1 MNYLKLIRFQNLIML
16 ALMQLLF
23 RYGFLNYQSIPL
35 ALNDWQYLLLV
46 FATVMIA
53 AGGYVIN
60 NIMDQATDNYNK
72 PNQVVVGK
80 GISETNAYNVYFLVT
95 VLGVGSGFYLSN
107 VIAKPGFAAIFIII
121 SATLYLYATTL
132 KQLLLIGNFVVALL
146 LAFSVIII
154 GIFDLFPVIN
164 PENKAVMRG
173 LFSILLD
180 YALFAFLINF
190 IREIVKDMEDVN
202 GDHKQR
208 MNTLPIAIGLK
219 LTSKV
224 VFILSLIA
232 LIMVIYY
239 IKNYFL
245 PNDLHLATLYALTCI
260 VSPLIYFV
268 IKIDHAKNKKDFHRL
283 STILK
288 LIILFGLLSITVV
301 TYNILYHHYA

>member
-1 MNYLKLIRFQNLIML
+1 MKYLKLIRFQNLIML

-23 RYGFLNYQSIPL
+23 RYGFLNFQSIPL

-46 FATVMIA
+46 FATLMIA

-72 PNQVVVGK
+72 PTKVIVGK
-80 GISETNAYNVYFLVT
+80 SISETNAYNIYFLT
-95 VLGVGSGFYLSN
+95 TILGVSSGFYLSN

-164 PENKAVMRG
+164 PENKAAMRG

-180 YALFAFLINF
+180 YALFAFVINF

-202 GDHKQR
+202 GDYKQG
-208 MNTLPIAIGLK
+208 MNTLPIALGLRR
-219 LTSKV
+219 TSKIV
-224 VFILSLIA
+224 IALSLIP
-232 LIMVIYY
+232 LVMVILYVKVY
-239 IKNYFL
+239 VFA
-245 PNDLHLATLYALTCI
+245 NDLYLATLYALIFI
-260 VSPLIYFV
+260 VAPLIYFTV
-268 IKIDHAKNKKDFHRL
+268 KIADAKKNQDFNHL
-283 STILK
+283 STVLK
-288 LIILFGLLSITVV
+288 LIILFGLFSIAII
-301 TYNILYHHYA
+301 TYNILHHA

>member
-1 MNYLKLIRFQNLIML
+1 ML

-132 KQLLLIGNFVVALL
+132 KQLLLIGNFVIALL

-154 GIFDLFPVIN
+154 GFFDLFPVIN
-164 PENKAVMRG
+164 PENKNVMRG

-180 YALFAFLINF
+180 YALFAFVINF
-190 IREIVKDMEDVN
+190 IREIIKDMEDIN
-202 GDHKQR
+202 GDYKQG
-208 MNTLPIAIGLK
+208 MNTLPIALGLSR
-219 LTSKV
+219 TSKIV
-224 VFILSLIA
+224 LALSLIPLVMVIFYVKAYVFENDLYFATFYA
-232 LIMVIYY
+232 LI
-239 IKNYFL
+239 F
-245 PNDLHLATLYALTCI
+245 I
-260 VSPLIYFV
+260 VAPLIYFTV
-268 IKIDHAKNKKDFHRL
+268 KMANAKKNQDFHHL
-283 STILK
+283 SPVLK
-288 LIILFGLLSITVV
+288 LIILFGLFSIAIV
-301 TYNILYHHYA
+301 TYNILHHA

>member
-1 MNYLKLIRFQNLIML
+1 MML

-23 RYGFLNYQSIPL
+23 RYGFLNFQSISL

-46 FATVMIA
+46 FATIMIA

-72 PNQVVVGK
+72 TNQVVVGK

-95 VLGVGSGFYLSN
+95 VLGVGTGFYLSN
-107 VIAKPGFAAIFIII
+107 MIAKPGFAAIFIVI

-164 PENKAVMRG
+164 PENKGVMRG

-180 YALFAFLINF
+180 YALFAFVINF
-190 IREIVKDMEDVN
+190 IREIVKDMEDIN
-202 GDHKQR
+202 GDYKQG
-208 MNTLPIAIGLK
+208 MNTLPIALGLK
-219 LTSKV
+219 RTSKIIFV
-224 VFILSLIA
+224 LSLIA
-232 LIMVIYY
+232 LIMIIFY

-245 PNDLHLATLYALTCI
+245 PNGLHLATLYALICI

-268 IKIDHAKNKKDFHRL
+268 IKIDHAKKKKDFHRL

-288 LIILFGLLSITVV
+288 LIILFGLLSIAVV
-301 TYNILYHHYA
+301 TYNILHHHHA

>member
-1 MNYLKLIRFQNLIML
+1 MNYLKLIRFQNLMML

-35 ALNDWQYLLLV
+35 ALNNWQYLLLV

-60 NIMDQATDNYNK
+60 NIIDQATDNYNK
-72 PNQVVVGK
+72 PNKVVVGR

-95 VLGVGSGFYLSN
+95 VLGVGTGFYLSN

-154 GIFDLFPVIN
+154 GIFDLFPVIT
-164 PENKAVMRG
+164 PENKSVMRG

-180 YALFAFLINF
+180 YALFAFVINF
-190 IREIVKDMEDVN
+190 IREIVKDMEDIN
-202 GDHKQR
+202 GDYKLG
-208 MNTLPIAIGLK
+208 MNTLPIALGLGR
-219 LTSKV
+219 TSKI
-224 VFILSLIA
+224 VFALSLIP
-232 LIMVIYY
+232 LVMVIFYVKAY
-239 IKNYFL
+239 VFE
-245 PNDLHLATLYALTCI
+245 NDLYFATLYALIFI
-260 VSPLIYFV
+260 VAPLIYFTV
-268 IKIDHAKNKKDFHRL
+268 KMAYAKKNQDFHHL
-283 STILK
+283 STVLK
-288 LIILFGLLSITVV
+288 LIILFGLFSIAIV
-301 TYNILYHHYA
+301 TYNIFHHA

>member
-1 MNYLKLIRFQNLIML
+1 MKYLKLIRFQNLMML

-23 RYGFLNYQSIPL
+23 RYGFLNFQSIPL

-60 NIMDQATDNYNK
+60 NIMDQATDNYNNPK
-72 PNQVVVGK
+72 NVVVGK
-80 GISETNAYNVYFLVT
+80 SISEINAYNIYFLTT

-164 PENKAVMRG
+164 PENKTVMRG

-180 YALFAFLINF
+180 YALFAFVINF

-202 GDHKQR
+202 GDHKQG

-224 VFILSLIA
+224 VFVLSLIA

-268 IKIDHAKNKKDFHRL
+268 IKIDHAKKKKDFNRL

-301 TYNILYHHYA
+301 TYNIFHHHHA

>member
-1 MNYLKLIRFQNLIML
+1 MML

-35 ALNDWQYLLLV
+35 ALNNWQYLLLV

-60 NIMDQATDNYNK
+60 NIIDQATDNYNK
-72 PNQVVVGK
+72 PNKVVVGR

-95 VLGVGSGFYLSN
+95 VLGVGTGFYLSN

-154 GIFDLFPVIN
+154 GIFDLFPVIT

-180 YALFAFLINF
+180 YALFAFVINF
-190 IREIVKDMEDVN
+190 IREIVKDMEDIN
-202 GDHKQR
+202 GDYKLG
-208 MNTLPIAIGLK
+208 MNTLPIALGLGR
-219 LTSKV
+219 TSKI
-224 VFILSLIA
+224 VFALSLIPLVMVIFYVKAYVFENDLYFATFYA
-232 LIMVIYY
+232 LI
-239 IKNYFL
+239 F
-245 PNDLHLATLYALTCI
+245 I
-260 VSPLIYFV
+260 VAPLIYFTV
-268 IKIDHAKNKKDFHRL
+268 KMANAKKNQDFHHL
-283 STILK
+283 STVLK
-288 LIILFGLLSITVV
+288 LIILFGLFSIAIV
-301 TYNILYHHYA
+301 TYNILHHA

>member
-1 MNYLKLIRFQNLIML
+1 MML

-35 ALNDWQYLLLV
+35 ALNSWQYLLLV

-60 NIMDQATDNYNK
+60 NIIDQATDNYNK
-72 PNQVVVGK
+72 PNKVVVGR

-95 VLGVGSGFYLSN
+95 VLGVGTGFYLSN

-164 PENKAVMRG
+164 LENKAVMRG

-180 YALFAFLINF
+180 YALFAFVINF
-190 IREIVKDMEDVN
+190 IREIVKDMEDIN
-202 GDHKQR
+202 GDYKLG
-208 MNTLPIAIGLK
+208 MNTLPIALGLSR
-219 LTSKV
+219 TSKIV
-224 VFILSLIA
+224 LALSLIP
-232 LIMVIYY
+232 LVMVIFYVKAY
-239 IKNYFL
+239 VFE
-245 PNDLHLATLYALTCI
+245 NDLYFATLYALIFI
-260 VSPLIYFV
+260 VAPLIYFTV
-268 IKIDHAKNKKDFHRL
+268 KMAYAKKNQDFHHL
-283 STILK
+283 STVLK
-288 LIILFGLLSITVV
+288 LIILFGLFSIAIV
-301 TYNILYHHYA
+301 TYNIFHHA

>member
-1 MNYLKLIRFQNLIML
+1 MML

-35 ALNDWQYLLLV
+35 ALNNWQYLLLV

-60 NIMDQATDNYNK
+60 NIMDQETDNYNK
-72 PNQVVVGK
+72 PKNVVVGNS
-80 GISETNAYNVYFLVT
+80 ISEINAYNIYFLTT
-95 VLGVGSGFYLSN
+95 VLGVGAGFYLSN
-107 VIAKPGFAAIFIII
+107 IIAKPGFAAIFIII

-154 GIFDLFPVIN
+154 GIFDLFPVIS

-180 YALFAFLINF
+180 YALFAFVINF
-190 IREIVKDMEDVN
+190 IREIVKDMEDMN
-202 GDHKQR
+202 GDYKQG

-219 LTSKV
+219 RTSKV
-224 VFILSLIA
+224 VFVLSLIA
-232 LIMVIYY
+232 LIMIIYY

-245 PNDLHLATLYALTCI
+245 PNDLHLATLYTLTTI

-268 IKIDHAKNKKDFHRL
+268 IKIDHAKKMKDFNTL

-288 LIILFGLLSITVV
+288 LIILFGLLSIAVV
-301 TYNILYHHYA
+301 TYNILHHA